1 MKQRFSACDHCE
13 NAIAMIRSC
22 KAAMRC
28 RSERMQEI
36 TPYTGDGAEQKHIPV
51 SDVKDETV
59 AVSVG
64 ENTAYGRHN
73 ELRKGKILCQ

>member
-1 MKQRFSACDHCE
+1 
-13 NAIAMIRSC
+13 
-22 KAAMRC
+22 
-28 RSERMQEI
+28 MQEI

-64 ENTAYGRHN
+64 KNTAYGRHN